1 MFVVGMKFLA
11 CATIQCWL
19 LSPSSQVIF
28 IQGYRHRCHNSINGY
43 AICLHVSQHV
53 PEASTVIVLRHSDL
67 PLGLIHLNSRP
78 ILLIEFLILPN
89 EQEPQSQC
97 QEGSENHKSRTN
109 RHPLNKARCLTIG
122 KDIGTQKGATLTDN
136 IKQNNTSTTT
146 SIRTLVICRG
156 KKAK

>member
-1 MFVVGMKFLA
+1 MGM
-11 CATIQCWL
+11 L
-19 LSPSSQVIF
+19 LRSCS
-28 IQGYRHRCHNSINGY
+28 H
-43 AICLHVSQHV
+43 ASQHV
-53 PEASTVIVLRHSDL
+53 AEASTVIVLRYSNL
-67 PLGLIHLNSRP
+67 PLRLIHLNSRP
-78 ILLIEFLILPN
+78 ILLIKFLILPN

-122 KDIGTQKGATLTDN
+122 KDIGTQKWATLTDN